1 MVKPCAQLASGPIL
15 GSAPHDQTGEALASA
30 PAMLYPSL
38 RCSLNTYASI
48 YYTLKCMQPLACLF
62 VCWQNRARAFTT
74 VRMAKPAASRKTAA
88 GMARSGDIICTL
100 ANTLTTLVACQ
111 PTPHL
116 LLVSHAQPAH
126 VL

>member
-15 GSAPHDQTGEALASA
+15 GSASHDQTGETLASA
-30 PAMLYPSL
+30 LLYPSL
-38 RCSLNTYASI
+38 RSSLNTYASI
-48 YYTLKCMQPLACLF
+48 CYTLKCMQPLACLF
-62 VCWQNRARAFTT
+62 VCWQNRARAFIT

-88 GMARSGDIICTL
+88 GMARSGDIMCTL
-100 ANTLTTLVACQ
+100 ANTLMTLVACQ

-116 LLVSHAQPAH
+116 ILASHARPAH